1 VLYVLKA
8 ERSEQGERHSQADPE
23 SALWIGS
30 VRGPKL
36 AAELL
41 DGVTHSS
48 YFFSHNGAC
57 GFLLPFIHVYGSADG
72 PVSHVDCV
80 AACVAFSPDS
90 KCRLAPKA

>member
-30 VRGPKL
+30 VRGHKL

-48 YFFSHNGAC
+48 YFFSQTCPKTALADFFSLSYMCTGA
-57 GFLLPFIHVYGSADG
+57 PTG
-72 PVSHVDCV
+72 PCV

>member
-30 VRGPKL
+30 VRGHKL

-48 YFFSHNGAC
+48 YFFSQTCPKTALADFFSLSYIVF
-57 GFLLPFIHVYGSADG
+57 FLRS
-72 PVSHVDCV
+72 S
-80 AACVAFSPDS
+80 S
-90 KCRLAPKA
+90 KKKKICAVQLFVRLFK